1 MRLTHAMSLRDGGTT
16 SITVTRGLANPVSYT
31 LDYSLPWNGRKRYVF
46 MGRAFSKEDLQ
57 RLEIGCEEEN
67 SIRRWLNEVACR
79 RYGSEAVQEF
89 LAGRRKNPARGKW
102 FYAMNFLRVLTK
114 ERRQEH

>member
-16 SITVTRGLANPVSYT
+16 SVTVTRGLANRTSYT
-31 LDYSLPWNGRKRYVF
+31 VDYSLPWDGRKRYMF
-46 MGRAFSKEDLQ
+46 KGLAFSKEDGQ

-67 SIRRWLNEVACR
+67 TIRRWLSEVACT
-79 RYGSEAVQEF
+79 RYGSEVVQEF

-102 FYAMNFLRVLTK
+102 FYAMNFLWALSK
-114 ERRQEH
+114 ERPK